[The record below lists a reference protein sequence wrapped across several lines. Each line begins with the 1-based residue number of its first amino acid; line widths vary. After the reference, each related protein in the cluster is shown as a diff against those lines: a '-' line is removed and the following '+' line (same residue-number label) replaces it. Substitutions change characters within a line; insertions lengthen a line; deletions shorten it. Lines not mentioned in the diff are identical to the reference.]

1 MKTFFKS
8 RLWDVCWLG
17 AGSLA
22 ILISTTVNFSG
33 FSILLFTSF
42 IGSILGLVIVLSMAN
57 LKGKF
62 GSTLGVIGAG
72 FDCYNNFNYGIMAQ
86 ALLVIYTG
94 LTYIFGF
101 FTLGRKM
108 SIKQTNF
115 LDILVSSIAAVLGLT
130 ILYFFGSSI
139 LPLEAPNWIFYLSCF
154 CFLIQVVA
162 QYLMITGKV
171 FSWYIWVLANI
182 INIIIYASLYFLHLE
197 PMAVFYMILTTMYL
211 LNSIK
216 AIFVWSS
223 PDPERS

>member
-1 MKTFFKS
+1 MKTFFRS

-17 AGSLA
+17 AGILA
-22 ILISTTVNFSG
+22 ILISTIVNFSG

-42 IGSILGLVIVLSMAN
+42 IGSILGLIIVQSMAN
-57 LKGKF
+57 LKGRF
-62 GSTLGVIGAG
+62 GSILGVIGAG
-72 FDCYNNFNYGIMAQ
+72 FDCYNNFNFGIMSQ

-101 FTLGRKM
+101 FTLGRKI
-108 SIKQTNF
+108 SVKRTNS
-115 LDILVSSIAAVLGLT
+115 LDILVSFLVAVLGLV
-130 ILYFFGSSI
+130 ILSFFGLSI
-139 LPLEAPNWIFYLSCF
+139 LPPKAPSWIFYLSCF

-171 FSWYIWVLANI
+171 FSWYIWVVANI

-197 PMAVFYMILTTMYL
+197 PMAVFYMILTFMYL

-216 AIFVWSS
+216 AIFVWSPS
-223 PDPERS
+223 GAERH